1 MSRVK
6 EDLPTEAIAKMG
18 LRQSP
23 KSKESPQTIWI
34 ADAHRDGGFIVRAKR
49 SDCVFGTGTGD
60 TPVRGEFDRT
70 LL

>member
-34 ADAHRDGGFIVRAKR
+34 ADAHRDDGFIVRAKR
-49 SDCVFGTGTGD
+49 S
-60 TPVRGEFDRT
+60 
-70 LL
+70 